1 MESKGDEFR
10 IEVRLGARVR
20 AWGAAR
26 DRVALDGG
34 DTRDVLHGHLRRRLC
49 VRQAEKVLN
58 KFTLFGSAAS
68 KNEAAAELFQKAGNA
83 YKMAKKCK
91 PAVHVHAAMAS
102 T

>member
-1 MESKGDEFR
+1 M
-10 IEVRLGARVR
+10 R

-91 PAVHVHAAMAS
+91 PAVHACRHGIHLILRGRECARAGLHS
-102 T
+102 QG